1 MADPKVDIRV
11 KTTAENTGAL
21 GQVEGFLKRIKE
33 GGGAASKAIDGIA
46 GVIRGPLAAASA
58 VLASLAGAFTGLTKA
73 VSEYADAQ
81 EKVAQL
87 DAALA
92 QRGLLSGEFRERL
105 QELAGELQATT
116 AVADD
121 EWLEVLRR
129 LIQFG
134 STPESIGMDVEAV
147 KNLAGIIG
155 DVGSAANLYSRALQ
169 GNFDMFARYGIAV
182 RDAGT
187 QTEKLNDLQEQLAR
201 RGGGQLEAQAKSLNG
216 QWAALK
222 NSTSDLLE
230 AIGSQIARTGV
241 LQAVLGGL
249 LNVTSAWADILGG
262 TVEQLDGL
270 TNQTGDAE
278 KALAS
283 YRAQLEGVAK
293 LSDAIVKSTKAETD
307 AIKAKQ
313 AAIDEVADAQMAL
326 DLLRVDEAE
335 ASGKISKRGGDKAR
349 SAIRSAAAKAK
360 YDREQARDLE
370 ILSSQERAVKDLG
383 TQLSDVRR
391 RRSALEEEVRVGG
404 PRETAARI
412 ANERA
417 EAIRREIDQ
426 VQAADPRTTAA
437 AVGGAITLTS
447 APDSGRAEKLRD
459 LWSQWATAK
468 RLGPVSLTS
477 QRAQIAALRETEAM
491 LVPRYQAALSEFQGS
506 KLPADMAKRETLY
519 DINSQKEA
527 VGTSMALTGAAG
539 DDAKRQL
546 EAIQRGAAGVG
557 QQVGGALDSVERA
570 LGRTVS
576 VVTRFEKRLDA
587 LEASQRNALNK

>member
-58 VLASLAGAFTGLTKA
+58 VLASLAGAFAGLTKS
-73 VSEYADAQ
+73 VNEYADAQ
-81 EKVAQL
+81 EKVAKL

-129 LIQFG
+129 LVQFG

-169 GNFDMFARYGIAV
+169 GNFVMFARYGIAV

-187 QTEKLNDLQEQLAR
+187 QTERLNDLQEQLAR

-216 QWAALK
+216 QWTALK

-335 ASGKISKRGGDKAR
+335 ASGKISKRGGIKAR

-360 YDREQARDLE
+360 YDREQTRDLDV
-370 ILSSQERAVKDLG
+370 LSSQERAARDLG
-383 TQLSDVRR
+383 TQLADVRR

-404 PRETAARI
+404 PKETAAKQ

-417 EAIRREIDQ
+417 SAIRAEIEQ
-426 VQAADPRTTAA
+426 LQGADSRVVSAVAGGMVTTS
-437 AVGGAITLTS
+437 V
-447 APDSGRAEKLRD
+447 PDPGRAARLRE
-459 LWSQWATAK
+459 LWGQWAAAK

-477 QRAQIAALRETEAM
+477 QRAGIIALREQEAM
-491 LVPRYQAALSEFQGS
+491 LVPKYQGAVSELQGS
-506 KLPADMAKRETLY
+506 KIPAEMAKREALY
-519 DINSQKEA
+519 GINSQRESI
-527 VGTSMALTGAAG
+527 GTSMALTGAAG

>member
-58 VLASLAGAFTGLTKA
+58 VLASLAGAFAGLTKS

-81 EKVAQL
+81 EKVAKL
-87 DAALA
+87 DAALS

-155 DVGSAANLYSRALQ
+155 DVSSAANLYSRALQ
-169 GNFDMFARYGIAV
+169 GNYDMFARYGIVV

-241 LQAVLGGL
+241 LQSVLGGL

-262 TVEQLDGL
+262 TVKQLDGL
-270 TNQTGDAE
+270 KNQTGDAE

-335 ASGKISKRGGDKAR
+335 ASGKISKRGGIKAR

-360 YDREQARDLE
+360 YDREQTRDLDV
-370 ILSSQERAVKDLG
+370 LSSQERAARDLG
-383 TQLSDVRR
+383 TQMGNLRS
-391 RRSALEEEVRVGG
+391 RRSELETSLVRSQVK
-404 PRETAARI
+404 ENTWKNSKEQIARI
-412 ANERA
+412 DAELKSIQDMAWTEISNPQKGTRERVAQLTALRGKWAAVAPADFTQQRA
-417 EAIRREIDQ
+417 ELAAIREQ
-426 VQAADPRTTAA
+426 
-437 AVGGAITLTS
+437 
-447 APDSGRAEKLRD
+447 E
-459 LWSQWATAK
+459 
-468 RLGPVSLTS
+468 
-477 QRAQIAALRETEAM
+477 AALA
-491 LVPRYQAALSEFQGS
+491 PKYQSAVSELQGS
-506 KLPADMAKRETLY
+506 KIPAEMAKREALY
-519 DINSQKEA
+519 GINSQRESI
-527 VGTSMALTGAAG
+527 GTSMALTGAAG

-546 EAIQRGAAGVG
+546 ESIQRGAAGVG